1 MVLVFNTPIAMGN
14 AGWSMSDTTTIQIT
28 EETWRELN
36 MRKNPGETF
45 DDVIQRLLEDAGTD
59 D

>member
-14 AGWSMSDTTTIQIT
+14 AGWSMSDITTIQIT

-45 DDVIQRLLEDAGTD
+45 DDVIQRLLEDADGD